1 VSKRAEQ
8 VTLPRVFVTSPGAFR
23 CFDFLRAT
31 RGQSGLSQIAV
42 QCPLMTQSGGDS
54 GYIPGAKRAE
64 TVKRKGGRRPILG
77 GACCCSLAMS
87 LQANLASGK
96 DQLALVSA
104 GREVVGQAVVRVRA
118 TTTGTFVFAGAPS
131 PLVNVFLEVRTLLP
145 GLV

>member
-1 VSKRAEQ
+1 MLE
-8 VTLPRVFVTSPGAFR
+8 PGFMTTCTIAGPLNMSAFG
-23 CFDFLRAT
+23 
-31 RGQSGLSQIAV
+31 GQSGLSQIAV

-64 TVKRKGGRRPILG
+64 TVKRKGGADRFWAAPV
-77 GACCCSLAMS
+77 AVAVSLAMS

-104 GREVVGQAVVRVRA
+104 GREVVGQAVVSVRA